1 MLLKALAKVEIL
13 QDENVLVGYETA
25 DDAAVYRLD
34 EERALVQTV
43 DFFTPLVDDPYLY
56 GQIAAANALS
66 DIYAMGACPLL
77 ALSIVAFPQGKQ
89 PEEMLGSI
97 LRGGADKMREAGV
110 PVIGGHSIQDAEIKF
125 GYCVTGL
132 VHPDRFYT
140 NAGARAGDQLL
151 LTKPIGTGIIA
162 TGLKFGKAS
171 PEAVEEATR
180 WMLQLNRTACEKL
193 HRYDVHSVT
202 DVTGYGLLGHAC
214 EMAVA
219 SGVTLHLEAG
229 RVPLMESVEELAQQG
244 MLAGGIRANRNY
256 VEGKI
261 DWNGLSL
268 LQQQILLDPQ
278 TSGGLLLSL
287 PPASARELQSE
298 LHSEGRFAALI
309 GRVAAKGAF
318 FLAFEWNRQDTPIRG

>member
-1 MLLKALAKVEIL
+1 VLLKALAKVEML
-13 QDENVLVGYETA
+13 AHDSVLVGYQTA

-66 DIYAMGACPLL
+66 DIYAMGASPFL
-77 ALSIVAFPQGKQ
+77 ALSIVAFPQGRQ
-89 PEEMLGSI
+89 PVEILESI

-110 PVIGGHSIQDAEIKF
+110 PVAGGHSIQDAEIKF

-140 NAGARAGDQLL
+140 NAGARPGDLLL

-162 TGLKFGKAS
+162 TGLKFGKAL
-171 PEAVEEATR
+171 PEAVQEASR
-180 WMLQLNRTACEKL
+180 WMLELNRGACEKL
-193 HRYDVHSVT
+193 SRHEVHSVT

-229 RVPLMESVEELAQQG
+229 RVPLMATVEELAGLG
-244 MLAGGIRANRNY
+244 MLAGGIRANRDHL
-256 VEGKI
+256 EGKI
-261 DWNGLSL
+261 DWHDLPL

-278 TSGGLLLSL
+278 TSGGLLISLS
-287 PPASARELQSE
+287 PASAHALQAELRA
-298 LHSEGRFAALI
+298 EGRFAALI
-309 GRVAAKGAF
+309 GRVAGKSEF
-318 FLAFEWNRQDTPIRG
+318 SLVIQ